1 MSFLVGDFVAPPSEQ
16 SLVLG
21 EVTGRLEYVLQYATS
36 FERDL
41 LYLLQKQLQGRH
53 KFVEY
58 KVRCKVVNAG
68 EPFMEM
74 DKPHYDV
81 TMDLTRPELP
91 EVHHLYTTPPTPVF
105 YTVSPELE
113 AIECPVPVGRILTYG
128 RFSLHQTP
136 VLDRDT
142 TRLLIRATESDI
154 IKPRNTAKDRD

>member
-1 MSFLVGDFVAPPSEQ
+1 VSFLVGDFVAPPSEQ

-21 EVTGRLEYVLQYATS
+21 EVTGKLEYVSQYATP
-36 FERDL
+36 FERTVL
-41 LYLLQKQLQGRH
+41 FILQKQIQGRH

-58 KVRCKVVNAG
+58 KIRCKHVEAG

-81 TMDLTRPELP
+81 TMDFLRPELP
-91 EVHHLYTTPPTPVF
+91 EVHHLWTTPPLPVF

-113 AIECPVPVGRILTYG
+113 AVECPVPVGRILTYG
-128 RFSLHQTP
+128 RFSLHRTP
-136 VLDRDT
+136 VFDQPL

-154 IKPRNTAKDRD
+154 VKPRNTQEGR

>member
-1 MSFLVGDFVAPPSEQ
+1 MSFLVGYYVEPPTEH

-21 EVTGRLEYVLQYATS
+21 EVTGTLDYVLQYATTA
-36 FERDL
+36 EIGVLRL
-41 LYLLQKQLQGRH
+41 LEDQLQGRH

-58 KVRCKVVNAG
+58 KVRCKAVNAG

-81 TMDLTRPELP
+81 TMDLTRSELP
-91 EVHHLYTTPPTPVF
+91 EVHHLWTTPPSPVF

-113 AIECPVPVGRILTYG
+113 AIKCPVPDNRILTYG

-136 VLDRDT
+136 IIDKPT

-154 IKPRNTAKDRD
+154 VRPRNTQEGR